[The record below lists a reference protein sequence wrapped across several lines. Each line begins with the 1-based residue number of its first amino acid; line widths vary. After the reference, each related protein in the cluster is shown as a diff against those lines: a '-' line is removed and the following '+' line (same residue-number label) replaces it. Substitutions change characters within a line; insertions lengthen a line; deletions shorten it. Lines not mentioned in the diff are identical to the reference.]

1 MCAAKILPP
10 TRTENFST
18 FLRHPNSVIEK
29 LEQGEIRL
37 ARRGAEDLVI
47 ARVSQD
53 SENREALEQLARLIA
68 ASLDDETCD
77 RMANSLADEY
87 PWIEFLPVDERRE
100 FVGSYFRLLRA
111 SAKLGAFG
119 RVTELLNSW
128 EGTAEAYALGLEP
141 VAIDIDFLASD
152 KALVPAPRA

>member
-1 MCAAKILPP
+1 MSAARLLPP

-37 ARRGAEDLVI
+37 SRRGAEDLVI

-53 SENREALEQLARLIA
+53 SQNREALEHLARLIA
-68 ASLDDETCD
+68 ASLDDDTCD

-87 PWIEFLPVDERRE
+87 TWIEFLPIDERRE

-141 VAIDIDFLASD
+141 AEIDEDFLAS
-152 KALVPAPRA
+152 KESLVPNPRT